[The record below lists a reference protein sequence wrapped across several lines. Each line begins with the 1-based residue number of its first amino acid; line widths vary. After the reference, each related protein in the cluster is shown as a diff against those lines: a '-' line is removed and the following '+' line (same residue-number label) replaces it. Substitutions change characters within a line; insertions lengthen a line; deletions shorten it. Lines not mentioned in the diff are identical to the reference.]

1 MALFSELFPSHA
13 FKVENTNGTK
23 LGVPT
28 CKLNRIGYPGSRSAI
43 TVQALGQVIKN
54 TVKLCIFH
62 PCSAGPFVLR
72 DELVVLQVS
81 LQSIP
86 SFFSHIA
93 LMTSS
98 QSRHSLPKPKR
109 ASQHYG
115 RLGGCAL
122 WTLLRR
128 SQGPQ
133 LDGFPYLGDSNIAYP
148 FET

>member
-1 MALFSELFPSHA
+1 MLQKFGSWLALFSELFPSHA

-43 TVQALGQVIKN
+43 TVKALGQVIKN
-54 TVKLCIFH
+54 TVKLCIFY

-72 DELVVLQVS
+72 NELVVLQVS

-98 QSRHSLPKPKR
+98 QSRHCLPKPKR
-109 ASQHYG
+109 ASPTLWQAWWMCLVDTTTKKPG
-115 RLGGCAL
+115 SPAWWISLFGG
-122 WTLLRR
+122 
-128 SQGPQ
+128 
-133 LDGFPYLGDSNIAYP
+133 
-148 FET
+148 